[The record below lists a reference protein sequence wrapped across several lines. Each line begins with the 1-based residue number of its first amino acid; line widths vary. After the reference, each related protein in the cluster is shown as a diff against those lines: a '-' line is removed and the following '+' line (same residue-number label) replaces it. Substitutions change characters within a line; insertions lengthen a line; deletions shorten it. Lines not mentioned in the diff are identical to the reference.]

1 MHTLQYTLHTHTFH
15 TDMLGSS
22 VDKGKG
28 AKEHK
33 ILFKKCDAKKLN
45 QRIHKTISIFLNRK
59 IPKPDNSENALQKN
73 LHTIYK
79 I

>member
-1 MHTLQYTLHTHTFH
+1 
-15 TDMLGSS
+15 MLGSS